1 MRSLVLTLIGPDRP
15 GVVERIS
22 DCVARHH
29 GNWLGSR
36 MAHLAG
42 QFAGI
47 LHLEVPDEHAVTL
60 RSALD
65 NLQSRDGLRLIVEEA
80 TIPIAQAAGSMVVV
94 DLVGQ
99 DRPGIV
105 SELSEFF
112 ASQHL
117 NVEELATDRENA
129 AMSGEALFR
138 ARVRLTVPPTMTIAE
153 LHRGIERLADDLM
166 VEIRLDEVK

>member
-22 DCVARHH
+22 DCVTRHH

-47 LHLEVPDEHAVTL
+47 LHLEVPAEHATKL

-65 NLQSRDGLRLIVEEA
+65 DLQSRDGLRLIVEEA
-80 TIPIAQAAGSMVVV
+80 TIPVAEVGRMVLV

-112 ASQHL
+112 ARQHL

-129 AMSGEALFR
+129 AMSNEALFR

-166 VEIRLDEVK
+166 VEIKLDEVK

>member
-47 LHLEVPDEHAVTL
+47 LHLEVPAEHAATL
-60 RSALD
+60 KSALD
-65 NLQSRDGLRLIVEEA
+65 ALQSRDGVRLVVEEA
-80 TIPIAQAAGSMVVV
+80 REELKTSAGRIVTV

-112 ASQHL
+112 ASRRL

-138 ARVRLTVPPTMTIAE
+138 ARVRLSVPPAVTIAE
-153 LHRGIERLADDLM
+153 LRSGIERLADDLM
-166 VEIRLDEVK
+166 VEIKLDESD